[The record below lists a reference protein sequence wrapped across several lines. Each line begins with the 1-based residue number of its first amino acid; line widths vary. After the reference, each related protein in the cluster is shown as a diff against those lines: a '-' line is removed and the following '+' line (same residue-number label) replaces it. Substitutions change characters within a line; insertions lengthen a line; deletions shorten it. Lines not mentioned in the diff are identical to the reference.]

1 MFIVY
6 KLPCSWNCKSHVGSS
21 LFGDAPHK
29 LVQGTPAPDVTL
41 LVDTTWTYEM
51 ALQGIK
57 TGFGDSRIGSGEV
70 CGGRDLAAFVLIM
83 LTGDLL
89 RLVFPVYPIPF
100 GKDKGWDKVLGGA
113 LAFRS

>member
-1 MFIVY
+1 M
-6 KLPCSWNCKSHVGSS
+6 GSS

-70 CGGRDLAAFVLIM
+70 CGGRKLAAFVLIM

-89 RLVFPVYPIPF
+89 RPRISRLPYSVWNGQGLGQGAGRSFGLPF
-100 GKDKGWDKVLGGA
+100 MIRVLSDKVLRSA
-113 LAFRS
+113 LQ